1 MAVQAWLNKLLKSK
15 FKRPFITQI
24 FIKLPLN
31 IIHLTPAAVAA
42 IIEYKANLQIPE
54 THFLRVGIKQKNA
67 NDKGLIIG
75 FDEPTDK
82 DKTVEIEGIKIV
94 YHPGQALFFAW
105 MQIDFLERDGKQ
117 GFEFLEK
124 K

>member
-1 MAVQAWLNKLLKSK
+1 MLSLKYK
-15 FKRPFITQI
+15 DQFITQI
-24 FIKLPLN
+24 FYKNTLN
-31 IIHLTPAAVAA
+31 IIHLTPAAIAA

-54 THFLRVGIKQKNA
+54 THFLRIGIKQKNA

-94 YHPGQALFFAW
+94 YHPGQALFFAG
-105 MQIDFLERDGKQ
+105 MQIDFLERDGKK
-117 GFEFLEK
+117 GFELMEK

>member
-1 MAVQAWLNKLLKSK
+1 
-15 FKRPFITQI
+15 
-24 FIKLPLN
+24 LN
-31 IIHLTPAAVAA
+31 IIHLTPAAIAA

-54 THFLRVGIKQKNA
+54 THFLRIGIKQKNA

-82 DKTVEIEGIKIV
+82 DKTVEIDGIKIV
-94 YHPGQALFFAW
+94 YHPGQALFFAG
-105 MQIDFLERDGKQ
+105 MQIDFLERDGKK
-117 GFEFLEK
+117 GFELMEK

>member
-1 MAVQAWLNKLLKSK
+1 M
-15 FKRPFITQI
+15 
-24 FIKLPLN
+24 N

-54 THFLRVGIKQKNA
+54 NHFLRIGIKQKNA

-75 FDEPTDK
+75 FDEPNDK
-82 DKTVEIEGIKIV
+82 DKTIDIEGIKIV
-94 YHPGQALFFAW
+94 YHPGQALFFAG
-105 MQIDFLERDGKQ
+105 MQIDFLERDGKK
-117 GFEFLEK
+117 GFELMEK

>member
-1 MAVQAWLNKLLKSK
+1 LLKSK

-94 YHPGQALFFAW
+94 YHPGQALFFA
-105 MQIDFLERDGKQ
+105 
-117 GFEFLEK
+117 
-124 K
+124 